1 MPAFCVTFSQPC
13 NTRKYWICNV
23 ERRKIIH
30 TRRNEKSGKRKAN
43 DDSKDEE
50 KSGILN
56 IYPKKRSEKT

>member
-30 TRRNEKSGKRKAN
+30 TRRNEKSGKREAN
-43 DDSKDEE
+43 DDSKDDEF
-50 KSGILN
+50 SL
-56 IYPKKRSEKT
+56 